1 MKGTEGNSGSSE
13 REAAKVVRL
22 PRRPRHSP
30 QDVNDPRRRPWY
42 SPPVYDPAP
51 TRPVTRAEL
60 QAETG
65 TWSADVEPQHPSDG
79 SPAHEADVIDLAA
92 SRRKRGGDSPRGIR
106 PKMMP
111 RRVGSGERKQ
121 TVADTS
127 PLPRTDR

>member
-1 MKGTEGNSGSSE
+1 MKGTEGRSSAE
-13 REAAKVVRL
+13 GAASKVVRL

-30 QDVNDPRRRPWY
+30 QDLDDPRRRPWY

-65 TWSADVEPQHPSDG
+65 TWSADAESQHPADG

-92 SRRKRGGDSPRGIR
+92 SRRKRSGDSPRGAR

-127 PLPRTDR
+127 PLPRTER